1 VSELDFLLNR
11 KKSVGKTSD
20 SRVEKEEEIGL
31 ESRENRG
38 EALPQ
43 TTESSGKSV
52 EERGKPEESSGLTLE
67 SLGKS
72 VEGTPE
78 VEMET
83 LEERGNPL
91 QSGVSRDKRSI
102 ESVMM
107 TLLSREPKI
116 GVWSYPSFLVLQ
128 YLFSTKPGFRMSK
141 IAKEALEI
149 GLRQLYPELFAIAES
164 VAKEKG
170 LIK

>member
-91 QSGVSRDKRSI
+91 QSGVSRQEKYRVCNDDPPLQRAQDRSL
-102 ESVMM
+102 ELS
-107 TLLSREPKI
+107 LLLGPPVS
-116 GVWSYPSFLVLQ
+116 L
-128 YLFSTKPGFRMSK
+128 
-141 IAKEALEI
+141 
-149 GLRQLYPELFAIAES
+149 
-164 VAKEKG
+164 
-170 LIK
+170 